1 MRPPNANPPTPN
13 IPRPP
18 VVRPMESYRSPF
30 MPNSVLPGF
39 YVTSEE
45 DISAKDVPTDG
56 SISFFP
62 FQDLSKIVI
71 KQWNGQVME
80 TAVYT
85 LQQGP
90 TSQNPSQL
98 PPPPPPMHQPES
110 QTEAELLNGFRQM
123 NEGLAG
129 AFNQLTMS
137 MQNIQANLE
146 RLNSRFSDDEA
157 KG

>member
-98 PPPPPPMHQPES
+98 PPPPSPMHQPES